1 MTHRQVSVT
10 TVLTL
15 IDKWKPEDIT
25 VADTAALALRSIDP
39 SGMLQLGLTDVP
51 DLIRIYRRR
60 VKSRVKTGANVLGD
74 REFLSRL
81 EEYLGQQVLN
91 TAISVGGT
99 MVFIWFDEEMTTV
112 VGCVIGKDHRF
123 KSNADAANL

>member
-1 MTHRQVSVT
+1 M
-10 TVLTL
+10 
-15 IDKWKPEDIT
+15 IDKWKPENIT

-39 SGMLQLGLTDVP
+39 SGMLELGLTDVP

-60 VKSRVKTGANVLGD
+60 VKSRAKTGANVLGD
-74 REFLSRL
+74 HEFLSRL
-81 EEYLGQQVLN
+81 EEYPSQQVLN

-112 VGCVIGKDHRF
+112 VGCVIGKDHR
-123 KSNADAANL
+123 SQGEARTSDL